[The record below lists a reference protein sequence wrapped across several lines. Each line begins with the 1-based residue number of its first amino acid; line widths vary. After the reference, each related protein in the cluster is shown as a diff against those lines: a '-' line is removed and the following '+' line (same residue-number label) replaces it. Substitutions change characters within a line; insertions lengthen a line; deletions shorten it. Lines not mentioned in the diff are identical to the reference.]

1 MVLCI
6 KGVGD
11 LPDSKELILESAP
24 GNGQIQ
30 QHHQALLHQQLEQ
43 TMEPNEE
50 TVDVIEMNK

>member
-11 LPDSKELILESAP
+11 LPDSKELILES
-24 GNGQIQ
+24 
-30 QHHQALLHQQLEQ
+30 ALLHQQLEQ